1 MSNKLCW
8 VFRIEDSMTGEEM
21 KRYIEQGRLYRDKRG
36 AYYYY
41 FHGVVS
47 EVQKPTKP
55 LNGLKVIGYLM
66 ATLQKTLRRWNN
78 SQNVI
83 L

>member
-8 VFRIEDSMTGEEM
+8 VFRNEDSMTGEEM
-21 KRYIEQGRLYRDKRG
+21 KRYIEQGRLYRDKRD

-55 LNGLKVIGYLM
+55 LNGLKGDWIPYGHPIEDLEKVE
-66 ATLQKTLRRWNN
+66 Q
-78 SQNVI
+78 
-83 L
+83 